1 LRQKR
6 FAAEDIRIQQKG
18 QALFDRKRLDFVR
31 VA

>member
-6 FAAEDIRIQQKG
+6 FAAEDIRIQQQS
-18 QALFDRKRLDFVR
+18 QALVDRKSLGFVR